1 MNHNLGIWIDSR
13 VIETGA
19 RMWYMQ
25 GVYFDLEAIFCSG
38 G

>member
-1 MNHNLGIWIDSR
+1 MNQNLETWIDQG

-25 GVYFDLEAIFCSG
+25 GVHFDPEAMSCSAD
-38 G
+38 